1 MLTMTL
7 CVQLGCDFIDNFAR
21 SRDGAVG
28 VGPVVDSDLFAQAVT
43 GRDMDMDSLSPDF
56 KTQVR
61 QFVQYEQGKHRVVSS
76 RLRAVDEW
84 TVFSVSFGLWDVF
97 EYGALEQRAAMRAVD
112 ASVAALFEGLDE
124 VARHVNTT
132 TTTKTKT
139 NTKTKTRTNKKMT
152 VVLPLLV
159 DVTLLPR
166 FQARRRDILHEQRF
180 AEEQHKL
187 VFLSTY
193 WNTAVARAAAGW
205 EKGRVVMPDPNRVI
219 VDQARASQLNR
230 YRGHGGDAQHQ
241 HQQPLFDHIA
251 RPCLTSPDDLNAANR
266 AKCVDADRHLFWY
279 PSSPLPLPPTNALS

>member
-1 MLTMTL
+1 MTL

-21 SRDGAVG
+21 SRDGALG
-28 VGPVVDSDLFAQAVT
+28 AGPVVDADLFAQAVT
-43 GRDMDMDSLSPDF
+43 GRDMSSLAGDF

-61 QFVQYEQGKHRVVSS
+61 QFVQYEQGKRRVVSS

-84 TVFSVSFGLWDVF
+84 TVFSVSFGLWDVLG
-97 EYGALEQRAAMRAVD
+97 YGALEQRAGMRAVD

-124 VARHVNTT
+124 VARVNTKSSN
-132 TTTKTKT
+132 KT
-139 NTKTKTRTNKKMT
+139 T

-166 FQARRRDILHEQRF
+166 FQARRRDMVHEHLF

-193 WNTAVARAAAGW
+193 WNTAVARAAAQW
-205 EKGRVVMPDPNRVI
+205 EKEDKGRVVMPDPNRVI
-219 VDQARASQLNR
+219 VDQARASQLTVALNR
-230 YRGHGGDAQHQ
+230 YGDDEQHP

-251 RPCLTSPDDLNAANR
+251 RPCLTSPDDLNAATT
-266 AKCVDADRHLFWY
+266 AKCSDADRHLFWY
-279 PSSPLPLPPTNALS
+279 RSSFSPPSPSNKRIVLD